1 MRFSNFTSKF
11 LGQFALLG
19 GLAVLMPG
27 AALAAERP
35 VVVEL
40 FTSQGCSSCPPA
52 NAFLNELSKQP
63 SDVLALAFHVTYWD
77 YLGWKDPFSLPVATD
92 RQAQY
97 GRRFGDGSYT
107 PEIVVDGA
115 AGLVGSY
122 RNEINSAIAKART
135 QNVTAA
141 EVNLVARD
149 GKASIDI
156 GAGKGA
162 ARVMLVGF
170 DREHVTAIGRGE
182 NRGRTMAEA
191 NIVRSFRPI
200 GQWNGAPV
208 HLEERLPDGEQVAV
222 ILESADGRIVGASR
236 GSRRIASGE

>member
-1 MRFSNFTSKF
+1 MRSSKCVRQFFS
-11 LGQFALLG
+11 GFALLG
-19 GLAVLMPG
+19 GLAILMPG
-27 AALAAERP
+27 GALAAERP

-122 RNEINSAIAKART
+122 RDEVNSAIAKART

-208 HLEERLPDGEQVAV
+208 HLEEQLPDGEQVAV

-236 GSRRIASGE
+236 VSARGAS

>member
-1 MRFSNFTSKF
+1 MR
-11 LGQFALLG
+11 LLYSLLIG
-19 GLAVLMPG
+19 GLAAFSSGM
-27 AALAAERP
+27 AQAAERP

-52 NAFLNELSKQP
+52 NAFLNELSKKP

-77 YLGWKDPFSLPVATD
+77 YLGWKDPFSLTLATD

-115 AGLVGSY
+115 AGMVGSD
-122 RNEINSAIAKART
+122 RGEVGKAMAKARA
-135 QNVTAA
+135 QNLTAA
-141 EVNLVARD
+141 EVTLVARD
-149 GKASIDI
+149 GKVSIDI

-182 NRGRTMAEA
+182 NSGRTMAEA
-191 NIVRSFRPI
+191 NIVRSFRNV
-200 GQWNGAPV
+200 GQWSGAPV
-208 HLEERLPDGEQVAV
+208 HLEAPLPDGEQVAV
-222 ILESADGRIVGASR
+222 ILESSDGRIIGASR
-236 GSRRIASGE
+236 ASARSGV

>member
-1 MRFSNFTSKF
+1 MRP
-11 LGQFALLG
+11 LLSLLIG
-19 GLAVLMPG
+19 GLAAVSSGM
-27 AALAAERP
+27 AQAAERP

-77 YLGWKDPFSLPVATD
+77 YLGWKDPFSLQLATD

-115 AGLVGSY
+115 AGLVGSE
-122 RNEINSAIAKART
+122 RAEVSSAIAKARA
-135 QNVTAA
+135 QSRDSA
-141 EVNLVARD
+141 EVTLVARN

-156 GAGKGA
+156 GSGTGA

-191 NIVRSFRPI
+191 NIVRSFRPV
-200 GQWNGAPV
+200 GQWNGAPL
-208 HLEERLPDGEQVAV
+208 HIDEALPDGEQVAV
-222 ILESADGRIVGASR
+222 ILQSADGRIVGASR
-236 GSRRIASGE
+236 PSARGDS

>member
-1 MRFSNFTSKF
+1 MRFSKCARQFFS
-11 LGQFALLG
+11 GFALLG

-27 AALAAERP
+27 AALAAERL

-122 RNEINSAIAKART
+122 RDEVNSAIAKART

-208 HLEERLPDGEQVAV
+208 HLEAQLPDGEQVAV
-222 ILESADGRIVGASR
+222 ILESADGRVVGASR
-236 GSRRIASGE
+236 VSARGAS

>member
-1 MRFSNFTSKF
+1 MR
-11 LGQFALLG
+11 LLYSLLIG
-19 GLAVLMPG
+19 GLAAFSSGM
-27 AALAAERP
+27 AQAAERP

-77 YLGWKDPFSLPVATD
+77 YLGWKDPFSLTLATD

-115 AGLVGSY
+115 AGMVGSD
-122 RNEINSAIAKART
+122 RGEVNKAMAKARA
-135 QNVTAA
+135 QNLTAA
-141 EVNLVARD
+141 DVTLVARD
-149 GKASIDI
+149 GKVSIDI

-182 NRGRTMAEA
+182 NSGRTMAEA
-191 NIVRSFRPI
+191 NIVRSFRNV

-208 HLEERLPDGEQVAV
+208 HLEAQLPDGEQVAV
-222 ILESADGRIVGASR
+222 ILEGSDGRIVGASR
-236 GSRRIASGE
+236 ASGRSGV